1 MKEESHIPHVCVHVI
16 DPHTG
21 YSMDPKQWMARPEDE
36 RQKAEWLHF
45 QSSLG
50 YEFNIHKKAL
60 PRGKWKNQIESTA
73 RLCEGGRPGT
83 RLEWLL
89 VHYAKQQSEVDIDEL
104 LEAIGGDPLVGF
116 VWIEE
121 EYQYNATTAW
131 CVHLNYGDVY
141 HRNKTRGYQVRLVSA
156 F

>member
-50 YEFNIHKKAL
+50 YEFNMHKKAL
-60 PRGKWKNQIESTA
+60 PRGTWKNQIESTA

-104 LEAIGGDPLVGF
+104 LEAIGGDPLVGL
-116 VWIEE
+116 VWTEE
-121 EYQYNATTAW
+121 EYQSNATTAW
-131 CVHLNYGDVY
+131 YVYLNYGYVNY
-141 HRNKTRGYQVRLVSA
+141 TYKTYGIQVRLVSA

>member
-21 YSMDPKQWMARPEDE
+21 YSMDPKQWMGRPEDE
-36 RQKAEWLHF
+36 RQMAEWLHF

-50 YEFNIHKKAL
+50 YEFNLHKKAL
-60 PRGKWKNQIESTA
+60 PRGTWNKQLEAAAK
-73 RLCEGGRPGT
+73 LCEGGRPGT

-104 LEAIGGDPLVGF
+104 LEAIGGDPLVGL
-116 VWIEE
+116 VWTEE
-121 EYQYNATTAW
+121 EYQYNAARAW
-131 CVHLNYGDVY
+131 NVGLYYGSVGND
-141 HRNKTRGYQVRLVSA
+141 NKTNGLQVRLVTSS
-156 F
+156 

>member
-21 YSMDPKQWMARPEDE
+21 YSMDPKQWMGRPEDE
-36 RQKAEWLHF
+36 RQMAEWLHF

-50 YEFNIHKKAL
+50 YEFNLHKKAL
-60 PRGKWKNQIESTA
+60 LCDPWNEQLEAVAK
-73 RLCEGGRPGT
+73 LCEGGRLGT

-104 LEAIGGDPLVGF
+104 LESIGGDPLVGL
-116 VWIEE
+116 VWTEE
-121 EYQYNATTAW
+121 EYQSDATDAW
-131 CVHLNYGDVY
+131 GVHLYSGYVGY
-141 HRNKTRGYQVRLVSA
+141 YNKTSGFQVRLISA

>member
-60 PRGKWKNQIESTA
+60 PHGTWKNQIESTA
-73 RLCEGGRPGT
+73 RLCEGGRTGT

-89 VHYAKQQSEVDIDEL
+89 VQYAKQQSEVDIDEL

-116 VWIEE
+116 VWTEE
-121 EYQYNATTAW
+121 EYQYSATTAW
-131 CVHLNYGDVY
+131 LVHLNYGHVY
-141 HRNKTRGYQVRLVSA
+141 CNPKTYGSQVRLISA